1 MKAKVGNMVRIKCN
15 NRFFNG
21 KIGTVVLHKEKVGV
35 VYGLCILIQGLIY
48 GFDEDEVE
56 IINESR

>member
-1 MKAKVGNMVRIKCN
+1 MKVGDMVQINCAN
-15 NRFFNG
+15 HFLNG